1 MRILIGALLVLV
13 PALAS
18 ARDDAWTGPDK
29 VQHFAVAGALAA
41 GTYGVVAVAEGDLQT
56 RLLGGLLV
64 AGGAALGK
72 EAFDAAGDG
81 DPSFR
86 DLAWD
91 GAGIATGLLT
101 AFAFDMFVQW
111 VSAP

>member
-1 MRILIGALLVLV
+1 MRWLVCAWALLAPRL
-13 PALAS
+13 ALAYH
-18 ARDDAWTGPDK
+18 DEWTGPDK
-29 VQHFAVAGALAA
+29 VQHFAIAGALAA
-41 GTYGVVAVAEGDLQT
+41 GTYGVIAVADQDLQS

-72 EAFDAAGDG
+72 EALDAAGNG

-101 AFAFDMFVQW
+101 AFAFDMLVHW
-111 VSAP
+111 VSEP

>member
-1 MRILIGALLVLV
+1 MRWLVGLFLVLSPRV
-13 PALAS
+13 ALAYH
-18 ARDDAWTGPDK
+18 DDWTGPDK

-41 GTYGVVAVAEGDLQT
+41 GTYGVVAIADEDLQT
-56 RLLGGLLV
+56 RLLAGLLV

-72 EAFDAAGDG
+72 EAIDAAGNG

-101 AFAFDMFVQW
+101 AFAFDMLVQW
-111 VSAP
+111 ISEP

>member
-1 MRILIGALLVLV
+1 MRWLLCAALVIA
-13 PALAS
+13 PRLAR
-18 ARDDAWTGPDK
+18 AYHDDWTGPDK
-29 VQHFAVAGALAA
+29 VQHFAVAGALAG
-41 GTYGVVAVAEGDLQT
+41 GTYGVIAIADEDVQT

-72 EAFDAAGDG
+72 EALDAAGNG

-101 AFAFDMFVQW
+101 AYAFDMLVQW
-111 VSAP
+111 IAEP